1 MRRAPT
7 ARRCSTLSN
16 EWRIVKLPREIIG
29 HLRARVATS
38 LLVAGALLLAL
49 VAPAG
54 AAGPTRREQ
63 AKVAVEKGETDYKL
77 GRFEEAL
84 AEYSHAYELFPA
96 PALLFNLGQCHKQ
109 LKNYERAIFFFE
121 GYLRDESRPTNRRLA
136 QDLIAESRAEL
147 AKQEAASASPPA
159 PPPTANPETD
169 VAATAAVASAPPTL
183 QAPAAPK
190 TEPVLISAPPSAG
203 QAETSPAP
211 AQPTRWWLWAA
222 IAAGVLAAGAVAYY
236 ETGAPRTVVP
246 EGTLGTIDR
255 R

>member
-1 MRRAPT
+1 MGG
-7 ARRCSTLSN
+7 
-16 EWRIVKLPREIIG
+16 V
-29 HLRARVATS
+29 HVRARVGAS
-38 LLVAGALLLAL
+38 LLCAGALLLAL
-49 VAPAG
+49 STPAG
-54 AAGPTRREQ
+54 AAGPTKREQ
-63 AKVAVEKGETDYKL
+63 AKSAVERGETDYKL

-84 AEYSHAYELFPA
+84 EEYSHAYELFPA

-109 LKNYERAIFFFE
+109 LTNYGRAIFFFE
-121 GYLRDESRPTNRRLA
+121 GYLRDEPRPTHRRLA

-159 PPPTANPETD
+159 PPASPSATPPTPGAD
-169 VAATAAVASAPPTL
+169 AATAVASAPPTL

-190 TEPVLISAPPSAG
+190 TEPVLISAPPSAREP
-203 QAETSPAP
+203 AISPTSAP
-211 AQPTRWWLWAA
+211 STRWWLWAA
-222 IAAGVLAAGAVAYY
+222 IAAGALAAGAVAYY